1 MPAANQRPQ
10 VNLALPTVLRMWLVF
25 GCGLG
30 TVLYSALSDNFASF
44 NVAVSALVAGLC
56 AEALALHFGKLRAQ
70 NLAARGG
77 DFGRIADG
85 SIADGSIADGSAAAS
100 VMVLVLLLPHSIN
113 PLYAALGAIFA
124 LLLVKYSYGGL
135 GANWVNPALG
145 AWLFIRFSWPGLFDG
160 ASAVSAAGA
169 FSGPSGGALDALVRG
184 VLNRTVFAVTRAEL
198 PPGYLDLLL
207 GAGSGGIIADRGL
220 PILILGTVLLAAAKV
235 NRVWIPGLYLAAYAL
250 LVRSF
255 GALATGGGF
264 GEGDVLYCL
273 CSGGTFAA
281 AFLVISDPVTGA
293 KTPTGMLLTTIAAAL
308 LSFLFRYPGG
318 ELYGAFPAAALCNA
332 LVPLIRTAERLSP
345 EDRR

>member
-1 MPAANQRPQ
+1 
-10 VNLALPTVLRMWLVF
+10 MWLVF

-30 TVLYSALSDNFASF
+30 TVLYSALSDSFASF

-77 DFGRIADG
+77 DFGNSAIGKIADGRIADG
-85 SIADGSIADGSAAAS
+85 RIADGRIADGRIADGSAAAS

-113 PLYAALGAIFA
+113 PLYAALGAVFA
-124 LLLVKYSYGGL
+124 MLLVKYSYGGL
-135 GANWVNPALG
+135 GANWMNPALG

-160 ASAVSAAGA
+160 ASSGLVVAGA
-169 FSGPSGGALDALVRG
+169 LSGSSGGTLDVLARG
-184 VLNRTVFAVTRAEL
+184 FLNRTVFSVTRAEL

-207 GAGSGGIIADRGL
+207 GAGPGGIIADRGL
-220 PILILGTVLLAAAKV
+220 PVLILGTVLLAAAKV

-255 GALATGGGF
+255 GALSTGGGF
-264 GEGDVLYCL
+264 GEGDLLYCL

-281 AFLVISDPVTGA
+281 AFFVISDPVSGA
-293 KTPTGMLLTTIAAAL
+293 KTPTGMLLTTVLAAF

-332 LVPLIRTAERLSP
+332 LVPLIRAAERLSP
-345 EDRR
+345 GDRR